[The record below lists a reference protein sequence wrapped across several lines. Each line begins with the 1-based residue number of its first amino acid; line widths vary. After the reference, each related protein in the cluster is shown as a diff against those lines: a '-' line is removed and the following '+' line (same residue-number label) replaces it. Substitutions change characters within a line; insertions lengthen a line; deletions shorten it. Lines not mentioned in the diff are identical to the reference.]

1 MLSRQWRQH
10 CRLCICSCFGWVWQI
25 LGLSTAVVSRHQMM
39 DGKSPRKKWKCF
51 EKSKKK
57 LEKKVRKIAEEKVA
71 STAVAG
77 WRDQGREGKVASC
90 LIQGS
95 YLVSYLVSYKALYL
109 VSYLISY
116 KALIISCL
124 IQGSLLPNKCIVWLT
139 TLPFPCFSVAYSKV
153 IPKYQE

>member
-1 MLSRQWRQH
+1 MACLLQW
-10 CRLCICSCFGWVWQI
+10 LVGIKSW
-25 LGLSTAVVSRHQMM
+25 M
-39 DGKSPRKKWKCF
+39 GKVR
-51 EKSKKK
+51 EKSGNVLKSLKKSWSKK
-57 LEKKVRKIAEEKVA
+57 LRKIAEEKVA